1 MNRTAY
7 IAGQI
12 TGMPIA
18 QAAQKFNTMAIK
30 LSSMG
35 YNVVKPD
42 ALLHQEAAIVN
53 NATRNDIKKMLECD
67 ELHLL
72 PGWQQCRGAQLQR
85 DIALRLGMELV
96 YH

>member
-1 MNRTAY
+1 MNRTVY

-12 TGMPIA
+12 TGVPKE
-18 QAAQKFNTMAIK
+18 QAAEKFNTMAAR
-30 LSSMG
+30 LAGMG

-42 ALLHQEAAIVN
+42 ALYEDPAMWS
-53 NATRNDIKKMLECD
+53 ATARADIKKMLECD
-67 ELHLL
+67 EVHLL
-72 PGWQQCRGAQLQR
+72 PGWQQCRGAQLKR